1 MEDAERGRA
10 GILDLQE
17 SLGRSIK
24 VRGIWKCEAGASGA
38 RQG

>member
-1 MEDAERGRA
+1 MQRGA
-10 GILDLQE
+10 GISDLQEE

-24 VRGIWKCEAGASGA
+24 VRGVWKCEAGASGA

>member
-1 MEDAERGRA
+1 MQRGA
-10 GILDLQE
+10 GILVLQE
-17 SLGRSIK
+17 KSLGRNIK